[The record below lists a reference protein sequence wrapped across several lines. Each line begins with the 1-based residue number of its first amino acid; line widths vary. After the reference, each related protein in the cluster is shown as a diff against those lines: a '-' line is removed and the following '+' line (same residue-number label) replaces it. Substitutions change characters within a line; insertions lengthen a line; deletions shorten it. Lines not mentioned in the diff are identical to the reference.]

1 MLCYCGFARGGVV
14 SAEWDGEGE
23 IVFRYGEV
31 KLSIPIQWRYSEMEV
46 DGERGLLSANGSGFC
61 LWD

>member
-31 KLSIPIQWRYSEMEV
+31 KLSIPIQ
-46 DGERGLLSANGSGFC
+46 
-61 LWD
+61 